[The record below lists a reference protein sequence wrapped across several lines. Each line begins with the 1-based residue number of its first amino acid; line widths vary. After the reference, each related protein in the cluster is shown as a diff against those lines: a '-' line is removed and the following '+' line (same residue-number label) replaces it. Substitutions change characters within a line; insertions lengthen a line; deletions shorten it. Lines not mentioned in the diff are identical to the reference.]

1 MQHPSAPSMPPPCI
15 KCTRARAP
23 GRRPDGRKFWLTCC
37 RGCGLGRA
45 HDVECDARDASVHD
59 VQPPPS
65 HAKADAEE
73 TAHVNHAASCASH
86 QGAVSPE
93 TDCNVSGTAEHGM
106 LMAGGGSSSDP
117 VQLSSQVDGLHS
129 TAARTSTPFIPLS
142 IAHRATDTPPQSQRH
157 GKRLRDDG
165 DEDSDHTVRS
175 PDGKLFKIVD

>member
-1 MQHPSAPSMPPPCI
+1 MPPPCV

-45 HDVECDARDASVHD
+45 HDVECDARDASVCD
-59 VQPPPS
+59 VQPPAPS

-73 TAHVNHAASCASH
+73 TAAHVNHAASCASH

-93 TDCNVSGTAEHGM
+93 IDCNGSGPAEHGM
-106 LMAGGGSSSDP
+106 LMDGGGSSSDP
-117 VQLSSQVDGLHS
+117 VQLSSKVDGLHS
-129 TAARTSTPFIPLS
+129 TAATTSTPFPSASL
-142 IAHRATDTPPQSQRH
+142 TDTPPQSQGH

-165 DEDSDHTVRS
+165 DEDSDHAICS